1 MHYVYVIQ
9 DESGGFYLGCT
20 SDLRQRL
27 IDHNN
32 GRNKSTKG
40 RTWNIVYY
48 EAYVTVKAARQREYR
63 LKHGGRSK
71 QLLFERI
78 RNSLQ

>member
-9 DESGGFYLGCT
+9 NESGKFYLGST
-20 SDLRQRL
+20 SDLKRRL
-27 IDHNN
+27 SDHNN

-40 RTWNIVYY
+40 NRWTVVYY
-48 EAYVTVKAARQREYR
+48 EAYVSRQAARKREYR

-71 QLLFERI
+71 QILFERI
-78 RNSLQ
+78 RDSLE